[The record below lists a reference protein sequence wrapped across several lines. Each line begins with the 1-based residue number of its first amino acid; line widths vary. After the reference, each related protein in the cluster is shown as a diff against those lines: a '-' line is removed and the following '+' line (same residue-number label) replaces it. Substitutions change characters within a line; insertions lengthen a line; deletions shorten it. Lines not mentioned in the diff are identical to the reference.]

1 MTEIRELLKTI
12 ELHDSTLDSLKING
26 DGSLELVIDIDE
38 VWNKDLDK
46 NIKGIVF
53 SSVYEISDFKVDRMN
68 IIGSIEIEDIDD
80 YNTDFVTHNQDN
92 LDSVVLVSIEFVA
105 GGSLNI
111 ICSGTAGYL
120 LCQA

>member
-12 ELHDSTLDSLKING
+12 ELHDSTLDSLKMNG
-26 DGSLELVIDIDE
+26 DGSLELIVDIDE

-46 NIKGIVF
+46 NISGIVF

-80 YNTDFVTHNQDN
+80 YGTDFVIHNQDN
-92 LDSVVLVSIEFVA
+92 LDSVVRVSIEFVA

-111 ICSGTAGYL
+111 ICSGSAGYL

>member
-1 MTEIRELLKTI
+1 
-12 ELHDSTLDSLKING
+12 
-26 DGSLELVIDIDE
+26 LVIDIDE